1 MYKPAIPVV
10 TCTIYHKDKFLV
22 IRRHDK
28 AKKYGGTWGFP
39 GGKVE
44 IGETVAGALIREIK
58 EETDLDLTDKVLF
71 VNSYYY
77 GGDSL
82 GLHFAGFVESDEVT
96 PEPGVEFKWLGNLSE
111 LQALNRI
118 PGIDFHL
125 TKSQE
130 LMKRQSPF
138 LSLDDIDY
146 TPEKATN

>member
-22 IRRHDK
+22 IRRQDK
-28 AKKYGGTWGFP
+28 AKKYGGIWGFP

-44 IGETVAGALIREIK
+44 IGETVAGELVREIK
-58 EETDLDLTDKVLF
+58 EETNLDLSDKVLF

-82 GLHFAGFVESDEVT
+82 GLHFAGFSTSDKVT
-96 PEPGVEFKWLGNLSE
+96 PENGVEFKWLNSLTE
-111 LQALNRI
+111 LQQLDRI

-130 LMKRQSPF
+130 LMKQKNPF